1 MGNIS
6 SIRIF
11 RRRIKTPA
19 AAEIFPEEII
29 AEILSRLPVKSLL
42 KFRCVSKSWR
52 SLISDKHFI
61 KSHLQISRK
70 DTNFTRHW
78 IIQTFLFE
86 NPIRKQSLKRCYLP
100 SLFSGLSSDP
110 VEIDFPIE
118 NYKGGVWVVDS
129 CNGLVCI
136 SINDG
141 RHFLLW
147 NPSTRK
153 YKKLADVDD
162 DDDDRMKLII
172 IYGFGFDESSD
183 DYKVFCGFSNRGRG
197 GTIAKIYSLR
207 TDSWKR
213 IEFLEED
220 NLGLDA
226 TGKFVSGKLH
236 WGRRNNGPDYS
247 NWDVFSFDLGTG
259 VCGNVAQPLS
269 YVETGFSPSLSVLDG
284 CLCVLYNSPRT
295 SVDVWIM
302 KEYGV
307 SESWVRIVTVPYMH
321 LPLSNPSIH
330 TPSLCVG
337 PKGEILFKLGSDFLI
352 YSPNDNRF
360 RCPKMRSFGA
370 FLEAGVYCE
379 SLVSLV

>member
-11 RRRIKTPA
+11 RRRIQTPA

-42 KFRCVSKSWR
+42 KFR
-52 SLISDKHFI
+52 
-61 KSHLQISRK
+61 K
-70 DTNFTRHW
+70 DTNFTHHW
-78 IIQTFLFE
+78 IIQTFLLE

-110 VEIDFPIE
+110 VEIDFSIE

-136 SINDG
+136 SINEG

-147 NPSTRK
+147 NPSTRN

-162 DDDDRMKLII
+162 DGMKLII
-172 IYGFGFDESSD
+172 MYGFGFDESND

-197 GTIAKIYSLR
+197 GTFAKIYSLR
-207 TDSWKR
+207 ADSWKR
-213 IEFLEED
+213 IEFFEED
-220 NLGLDA
+220 GFGLDA

-236 WGRRNNGPDYS
+236 WGS
-247 NWDVFSFDLGTG
+247 G
-259 VCGNVAQPLS
+259 VCGNVAQPPS
-269 YVETGFSPSLSVLDG
+269 CVEGDFSPSLSVLGG

-295 SVDVWIM
+295 SLDVWVM
-302 KEYGV
+302 NEYGV
-307 SESWVRIVTVPYMH
+307 SESWIKIVTVPYIH
-321 LPLSNPSIH
+321 LPLSNPSIL

-337 PKGEILFKLGSDFLI
+337 PNGEILFE
-352 YSPNDNRF
+352 
-360 RCPKMRSFGA
+360 CPKMRSFGA
-370 FLEAGVYCE
+370 FLEAGVYFE
-379 SLVSLV
+379 SLVSLVQR

>member
-1 MGNIS
+1 MGNIA
-6 SIRIF
+6 SIYDYRPRLS
-11 RRRIKTPA
+11 RRRIQTPA

-52 SLISDKHFI
+52 SLISYKHFI

-86 NPIRKQSLKRCYLP
+86 NPIRKQSLKSCYLP

-136 SINDG
+136 SINEG

-147 NPSTRK
+147 NPSTRN
-153 YKKLADVDD
+153 YKKLADLDD
-162 DDDDRMKLII
+162 DGMKLII
-172 IYGFGFDESSD
+172 MYGFCFDESND
-183 DYKVFCGFSNRGRG
+183 DYKVFCGFSNWGRG

-207 TDSWKR
+207 TDSWKQ
-213 IEFLEED
+213 IEFFEED
-220 NLGLDA
+220 GFGLDA

-236 WGRRNNGPDYS
+236 WGRRNNGADYS
-247 NWDVFSFDLGTG
+247 KWDVFSFDLGSG
-259 VCGNVAQPLS
+259 LCGNVAQPPS
-269 YVETGFSPSLSVLDG
+269 CVGSDFSPLLSVLGG

-295 SVDVWIM
+295 SLDVWVM

-307 SESWVRIVTVPYMH
+307 SKSWG
-321 LPLSNPSIH
+321 
-330 TPSLCVG
+330 CV
-337 PKGEILFKLGSDFLI
+337 SDRTAK
-352 YSPNDNRF
+352 S
-360 RCPKMRSFGA
+360 CS
-370 FLEAGVYCE
+370 
-379 SLVSLV
+379 S